1 MNTVFRLDTR
11 APKLS
16 FKAQQTANDKLEKSS
31 AGKKRLPNRAKD
43 RKRKRISTEIYEAS
57 GKTSFTPV
65 DPIIAS
71 TDLMLV
77 DLKDLYILDG
87 AVGNVILIG
96 GALAPDEKT
105 IDAEYL
111 EDRYEHLP
119 KIQVRIEDVF
129 PKPSDDRN
137 SEPVSTRLKIA
148 VGQSLATKPNQ
159 PRLRSHYDAL
169 FHLVGAAARDYPI
182 PADDVSVD
190 DDLADDNPVEERKV
204 SLKKKAARRRR
215 KLLAAQ
221 AQESIFADMPFA
233 DDAADNSAKDFNPYK
248 EALFQQVGDGFVLH
262 SSVKK
267 AVEDS
272 SDDDEK
278 DTAAP
283 TEKAGSSTAT
293 TRSKQAKCVQ
303 ILVGTQRS
311 EADMAIL
318 SEKPFEAPER
328 GGTDIHSHLLGSR
341 DFLVQLETPYL
352 LQLAGNMGSIS
363 ILQFVC
369 GSVHFD
375 PMALR
380 KKTAYFYHSEKEPKG
395 LPVEDWLQDS
405 VNNLKGALANFV
417 AALAEVFLM
426 KDEIVVVLLS
436 FCDRV
441 VTWANSV
448 PRSSKVLRLVGTFAI
463 DEVNFALRLRSG
475 PTVEALV
482 AALNKIDVGH
492 VQHAH
497 VVASMLEN
505 FKAHELRQLL
515 GPPSPYAAVATT
527 HTTTPASK
535 GAGEAA
541 LVTPSEPRQGLSR
554 NQKKKKQRGGG
565 AGNVVATAAPP
576 STHVANTTTSAW
588 TPRAER
594 PCAFF
599 FSTIGCVAAR
609 KADKKECPAQ
619 AHRPVTGQAKE
630 DLLNA
635 MKRLH
640 LTPSADF

>member
-1 MNTVFRLDTR
+1 MNHVFRSRL
-11 APKLS
+11 PKLS
-16 FKAQQTANDKLEKSS
+16 FKAREAERDKLAKFSAKKSS
-31 AGKKRLPNRAKD
+31 LPERKKS
-43 RKRKRISTEIYEAS
+43 RKSTEIN
-57 GKTSFTPV
+57 GNTSSTPV
-65 DPIIAS
+65 DTISDS
-71 TDLMLV
+71 TNHLHMLV
-77 DLKDLYILDG
+77 ANEIYILDG
-87 AVGNVILIG
+87 AAGNAILIE
-96 GALAPDEKT
+96 GALALDGKT

-111 EDRYEHLP
+111 ENRYEHLS
-119 KIQVRIEDVF
+119 KIKVRIEDAF
-129 PKPSDDRN
+129 PKASDDRN
-137 SEPVSTRLKIA
+137 SEPVITRLKIA
-148 VGQSLATKPNQ
+148 VGQCLTGKPNQ
-159 PRLRSHYDAL
+159 PRLRSYYDAL

-182 PADDVSVD
+182 PVDDVSVD
-190 DDLADDNPVEERKV
+190 DDADDTPVEEKKV
-204 SLKKKAARRRR
+204 SSKKKAARRKR

-233 DDAADNSAKDFNPYK
+233 DDAADISAKGFNPYK

-262 SSVKK
+262 SSLKK
-267 AVEDS
+267 AVEDD
-272 SDDDEK
+272 SDDNEK
-278 DTAAP
+278 DAAAP

-303 ILVGTQRS
+303 VLVGTQRS

-318 SEKPFEAPER
+318 SKKPLEAAER
-328 GGTDIHSHLLGSR
+328 GGTDVHSRLLSST
-341 DFLVQLETPYL
+341 DFLVQFETPYF

-363 ILQFVC
+363 ILQFAR

-380 KKTAYFYHSEKEPKG
+380 KKTANFYHSEKEAKG
-395 LPVEDWLQDS
+395 FNIEDWLHDNI
-405 VNNLKGALANFV
+405 NNLKDALANFV

-426 KDEIVVVLLS
+426 KEEIVVALLD

-448 PRSSKVLRLVGTFAI
+448 PRSSKVLRSVGTFAI

-497 VVASMLEN
+497 VVVSMLEN
-505 FKAHELRQLL
+505 FKAHEVRQLL
-515 GPPSPYAAVATT
+515 GSPTTYAAAATT

-554 NQKKKKQRGGG
+554 NQKKKRQRGGG
-565 AGNVVATAAPP
+565 GGNVVAPAAPP
-576 STHVANTTTSAW
+576 STQGANTTTSAW

-630 DLLNA
+630 DLLNT